1 VPERIN
7 VSWLIASILIAL
19 GLMVGGFAVRS
30 GIRGFRSADRFVTVK
45 GIAEKE
51 VKANLA
57 LWPLRITATSNSLQ
71 EAQARIA
78 KDAATV
84 RKFFESGG
92 LPPAAIQVQGVEAT
106 DLLTQTYR
114 QGVPTSR
121 FIVGQ
126 TLMVRTEDVD
136 RIAGLAERVGEIVAA
151 GVVMSAEGAPQ
162 GPFYLFTKLNDI
174 KPGMI
179 AEATKNAR
187 AAAQQFAADSDSSL
201 GPIRQASQ
209 GLFQI
214 LPRDAAPGQSE
225 EKQILKTVRVVSTVD
240 YLLAR

>member
-1 VPERIN
+1 MPAAV
-7 VSWLIASILIAL
+7 LIAAGLSIGGLLI
-19 GLMVGGFAVRS
+19 GS
-30 GIRGFRSADRFVTVK
+30 GIRGFRSADRFVSVK

-51 VKANLA
+51 VKADLA
-57 LWPLRITATSNSLQ
+57 LWPLRVIATSNSLQ

-92 LPPAAIQVQGVEAT
+92 IPAGAIEIQGVEAT
-106 DLLTQTYR
+106 DLLTQTFR
-114 QGVPTSR
+114 QGAPTSR

-126 TLMVRTEDVD
+126 TLMVRTNDVD
-136 RIAGLAERVGEIVAA
+136 RIAALSQRVGEIVAA
-151 GVVMSAEGAPQ
+151 GVVVSAEGAPQ

-187 AAAQQFAADSDSSL
+187 AAAQQFAADSGSSL
-201 GPIRQASQ
+201 GSIRQASQ

-214 LPRDAAPGQSE
+214 LPRDAAPGQTE
-225 EKQILKTVRVVSTVD
+225 EKQVLKTVRVVSTVD

>member
-1 VPERIN
+1 MPERYAGAW
-7 VSWLIASILIAL
+7 VVPAVLIAA
-19 GLMVGGFAVRS
+19 GLVIGGFAVAS
-30 GIRGFRSADRFVTVK
+30 GIRNFRTADRFVSVK
-45 GIAEKE
+45 GISEKE

-57 LWPLRITATSNSLQ
+57 LWPLRVTATSNSLQ

-84 RKFFESGG
+84 RRFFESGG
-92 LPPAAIQVQGVEAT
+92 LPAGAIETHGVEAT

-114 QGVPTSR
+114 QGAPTSR
-121 FIVGQ
+121 YIVTQ

-136 RIAGLAERVGEIVAA
+136 RISALNQRVGEIVEA
-151 GVVMSAEGAPQ
+151 GVVMSAEGGPQ
-162 GPFYLFTKLNDI
+162 GPFYLFTRLNDI

-187 AAAQQFAADSDSSL
+187 AAAQQFAADSGSSL

-209 GLFQI
+209 GVFQI

-225 EKQILKTVRVVSTVD
+225 EKQIVKTVRVVSTVE
-240 YLLAR
+240 YLLSR

>member
-1 VPERIN
+1 MNARLVAAM
-7 VSWLIASILIAL
+7 VLAA
-19 GLMVGGFAVRS
+19 GLCIGGFAIGT
-30 GIRGFRSADRFVTVK
+30 GIRSFRSADRFVSVK
-45 GIAEKE
+45 GISEKE

-57 LWPLRITATSNSLQ
+57 LWPLRVTATSNSLS
-71 EAQARIA
+71 EAQARVA

-84 RKFFESGG
+84 RRFFESGG
-92 LPPAAIQVQGVEAT
+92 IPQEAVKIQSVEAT

-114 QGVPTSR
+114 QGAPTSR
-121 FIVGQ
+121 YIVAQ

-136 RIAGLAERVGEIVAA
+136 RIATLAERVGEIVEA
-151 GVVMSAEGAPQ
+151 GVVTSAEGAPQ

-187 AAAQQFAADSDSSL
+187 AAGQQFAADSGSSL

-209 GLFQI
+209 GVFQI

-225 EKQILKTVRVVSTVD
+225 EKQILKTVRVVSTID
-240 YLLAR
+240 YLLSR